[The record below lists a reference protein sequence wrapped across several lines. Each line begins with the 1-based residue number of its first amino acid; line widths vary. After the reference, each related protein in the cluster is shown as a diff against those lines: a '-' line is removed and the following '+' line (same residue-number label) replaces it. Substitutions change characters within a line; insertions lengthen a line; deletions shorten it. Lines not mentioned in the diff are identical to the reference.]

1 MSLTRGFSGE
11 AEGFIASIDQLTSR
25 ETLDTLIALKAKGG
39 TLGALSSTELD
50 MLERSAS
57 KIGTWRK
64 SNDEGETTHYDT
76 TEALFAKELKTLRT
90 LTNKA
95 IVNAGG
101 EINADPLGLGVGQAD
116 PLNLGI

>member
-1 MSLTRGFSGE
+1 
-11 AEGFIASIDQLTSR
+11 
-25 ETLDTLIALKAKGG
+25 
-39 TLGALSSTELD
+39 
-50 MLERSAS
+50 
-57 KIGTWRK
+57 
-64 SNDEGETTHYDT
+64 
-76 TEALFAKELKTLRT
+76 LFAKELKTLRT